1 MDSIFIYRKA
11 EASGRDA
18 GPLKGLKIAIS
29 SNIPIQGELSEA
41 GSQALAGFTALED
54 AAVVARL
61 TQNGATLV
69 GATQVSE
76 FGLGLLQNAAGEAI
90 VSGEATAEL
99 ALDLAGEVRLAAA
112 RASLWGF
119 KPSYGLIPRLGIAGL
134 IPSMEACGILTSTP
148 GDIRNIVKAIAGPD
162 ERDFSQPA
170 QSAPDFSY
178 AGIDPE
184 KVSLGFI
191 EETVKD
197 MPAAAH
203 DAFEEEIYELQK
215 AGFAV
220 RKLSLP
226 EYPLFRLVHSVVGS
240 VEASS
245 SAGRYDSVRYGRRA
259 PGAKNW
265 NEMYLQSRGASFG
278 TLLKSYLIQ
287 GAFFQF
293 ERYAAYENACRI
305 RARLVKDAERLA
317 TQADVLVFPVQN
329 AAASDAPDTLAD
341 LYKQFA
347 HTAQA
352 NITGCPALCVPP
364 LAANR
369 IALQLVGPKNADAR
383 VIALG
388 EHLDRQRK
396 GGN

>member
-278 TLLKSYLIQ
+278 ALLKSYLIQ

-293 ERYAAYENACRI
+293 EQYSAYDDACRI
-305 RARLVKDAERLA
+305 RARLLHE
-317 TQADVLVFPVQN
+317 TQKLFEQIDFLVGPAQNPV
-329 AAASDAPDTLAD
+329 AGRSPDTLAGFYD
-341 LYKQFA
+341 QVA
-347 HTAQA
+347 HTLLA
-352 NITGCPALCVPP
+352 NVTGGPALYVPP
-364 LAANR
+364 SGPGR
-369 IALQLVGPKNADAR
+369 PGVELVGALGADAR
-383 VIALG
+383 LLDLG
-388 EHLDRQRK
+388 DFLSRQPR
-396 GGN
+396 GGK